1 MKKLAKVTSLAP
13 IEPQSREAV
22 SAKNSWAT
30 SIVYLQD
37 LRSNKNKLF
46 QQLQIEIQ
54 ALFAEQSKTVEEQ
67 QAMKTDLMR
76 KVEKISKFSTNMDKV
91 KALTGYDRS
100 LHDSAQEGSIT
111 KDLFMLL
118 ALLELY
124 SAAYMEADVYFSRQ
138 NSMSSVVHPPK
149 DRLICYL

>member
-1 MKKLAKVTSLAP
+1 MKKLVKVTSLAP

-54 ALFAEQSKTVEEQ
+54 ALFAE
-67 QAMKTDLMR
+67 
-76 KVEKISKFSTNMDKV
+76 
-91 KALTGYDRS
+91 
-100 LHDSAQEGSIT
+100 
-111 KDLFMLL
+111 
-118 ALLELY
+118 
-124 SAAYMEADVYFSRQ
+124 
-138 NSMSSVVHPPK
+138 
-149 DRLICYL
+149 